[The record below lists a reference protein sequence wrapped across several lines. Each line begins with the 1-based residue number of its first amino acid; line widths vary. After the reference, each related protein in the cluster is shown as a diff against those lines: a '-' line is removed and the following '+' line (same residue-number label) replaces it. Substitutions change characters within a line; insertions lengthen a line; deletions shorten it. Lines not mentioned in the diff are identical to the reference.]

1 MPKILMTSVRED
13 EEAAI
18 AAYAQQHQV
27 EIDISRDELHPDN
40 LPDLRQYDGLI
51 VQQTAKIGGD
61 AAFYRTLAQ
70 QGLQQITTR
79 TAGYDM
85 IEVALAKEAGLKVTN
100 VPAYSPRS
108 VAEMALMQIFRLL
121 RRTWAFD
128 HRVAQHDFR
137 WGGLQAREIH
147 TVTVGIIGA
156 GRIGSTLAQL
166 LHALGARVLAYD
178 INPQPAYE
186 SFLTYVDKETLLAE
200 SGIVSL
206 HVDLNPSSVG
216 LLSAADFERMPAHA
230 GLVNAS
236 RGPVVNTDA
245 LITAL
250 VSGEIEAAALDTVEG
265 ESAVFNHDLRQQGV
279 ADQRIQQLLDLPN
292 VIMTPHVAF
301 YTNLAVQNMIDIA
314 LDDVLL
320 IIQGQ
325 PALHEI

>member
-1 MPKILMTSVRED
+1 MTKILMTSVRED

-18 AAYAQQHQV
+18 NAYAQQHQV

-51 VQQTAKIGGD
+51 IQQTAKIGGD
-61 AAFYRTLAQ
+61 AAFYHTLVQ
-70 QGLQQITTR
+70 QGLRQITTR

-85 IEVALAKEAGLKVTN
+85 IEVALAQAAGLKVTN

-128 HRVAQHDFR
+128 ARVAQHDFR
-137 WGGLQAREIH
+137 WVGLQAREIH

-156 GRIGSTLAQL
+156 GRIGSTLARL

-178 INPQPAYE
+178 VQPQPEYDT
-186 SFLTYVDKETLLAE
+186 FLTYVDKETLLAE
-200 SGIVSL
+200 SDVVSL
-206 HVDLNPSSVG
+206 HIDLNPSSVG
-216 LLSAADFERMPAHA
+216 LLSAADFKRMPTHA

-236 RGPVVNTDA
+236 RGPVVNTAD
-245 LITAL
+245 LIAAL
-250 VSGEIEAAALDTVEG
+250 VTGEIEAAALDTVEG
-265 ESAVFNHDLRQQGV
+265 ESAVFNRDLRQQGV
-279 ADQRIQQLLDLPN
+279 VDQQIQQLLDLPN
-292 VIMTPHVAF
+292 VIVTPHVAF
-301 YTNLAVQNMIDIA
+301 YTNLAVQNMVEIA

-320 IIQGQ
+320 ILNGQ
-325 PALHEI
+325 SAQHEI